1 MLLRSPSSAR
11 ERARRSRQRKRC
23 GVISVRL
30 DVCQRDVIEAL
41 IESERLTEEQSRDQR
56 LVERELALL
65 IADFTSRWIK

>member
-30 DVCQRDVIEAL
+30 DVHERAVEAL
-41 IESERLTEEQSRDQR
+41 IVSERLTEEQSRDRR
-56 LVERELALL
+56 LVEHELALL

>member
-23 GVISVRL
+23 GVSVRL
-30 DVCQRDVIEAL
+30 DVHERAVEAL
-41 IESERLTEEQSRDQR
+41 IVSERLTEEQSRDR
-56 LVERELALL
+56 RRVERELALV